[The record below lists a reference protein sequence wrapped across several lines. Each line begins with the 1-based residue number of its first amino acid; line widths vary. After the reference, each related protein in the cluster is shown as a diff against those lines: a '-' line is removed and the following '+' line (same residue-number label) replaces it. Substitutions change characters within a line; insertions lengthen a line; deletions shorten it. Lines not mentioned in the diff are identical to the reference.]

1 MIREVW
7 IGLFLMVASCAFAT
21 GEKVFRLGSPDGKLE
36 VAEFNFDRDYK
47 TCLAWSTAAEGKDP
61 YAMAFQN
68 VYEKQTLTGLDTG
81 KVAFL
86 PFVVDYGDGVK
97 LTVTEADLEG

>member
-36 VAEFNFDRDYK
+36 VAVSVGRQVTY
-47 TCLAWSTAAEGKDP
+47 
-61 YAMAFQN
+61 
-68 VYEKQTLTGLDTG
+68 TLTRDGRVLLDESAVGLVLG
-81 KVAFL
+81 
-86 PFVVDYGDGVK
+86 G
-97 LTVTEADLEG
+97 TENKIFGHDSRFIRK